1 MTVFVIS
8 DCRKKQKKLINDK
21 MFTAYRSPRLLRVIA
36 FNKQLDL
43 V

>member
-1 MTVFVIS
+1 MTVFVMS
-8 DCRKKQKKLINDK
+8 DCRKKKKLISNK
-21 MFTAYRSPRLLRVIA
+21 MFTAYRSPMRLRVIA